1 MAPPTSKALLH
12 FNLEI
17 CLLAF
22 SQMEQKIKN
31 VISSNILILDA
42 KKSKETKK
50 KIGYKTSTLGQSSLI
65 FITYFASAAFLIL

>member
-1 MAPPTSKALLH
+1 
-12 FNLEI
+12 
-17 CLLAF
+17 
-22 SQMEQKIKN
+22 MEQKIKN

-42 KKSKETKK
+42 KKSKETKKK

>member
-1 MAPPTSKALLH
+1 
-12 FNLEI
+12 
-17 CLLAF
+17 
-22 SQMEQKIKN
+22 MEQKIKN